1 MRLRVAV
8 ITAGVVLA
16 LAGCA
21 GSDRDQITAKVQ
33 QFAQS
38 AGDHDYQT
46 ICTQVLAPSL
56 LAHLVGNGI
65 PCVQAI
71 RIGLQGVQQPVISI
85 GRINLHGSRAT
96 AIILTVAR
104 GQQASLAA
112 IELVR
117 TSQGWRIS
125 SLGSPLSAAATR

>member
-1 MRLRVAV
+1 MRLRVAA
-8 ITAGVVLA
+8 IAAGLVMA

-38 AGDHDYQT
+38 VGNHDYQT
-46 ICTQVLAPSL
+46 ICDQVLAPSL

-85 GRINLHGSRAT
+85 GRINLRGSRAT
-96 AIILTVAR
+96 AVTLTVAR

-112 IELVR
+112 IELVK
-117 TSQGWRIS
+117 TGQGWRIS
-125 SLGSPLSAAATR
+125 SLGSSLSAAAR